1 MVAKKDLDRAKK
13 SREIRKAARASIRQ
27 ITPQLII
34 TSVICVLGVA
44 GIMILTIY
52 YGINIGIK
60 SIESETGISLLKS
73 DEYEA
78 VGYESEEISFKANES
93 CLADYND
100 CLLGVYGVKNTN
112 YAYIKSGDQY
122 RRFKDVLG
130 NSVGASLDT
139 NIDDDFFRTSSV
151 IIIVKEDKY
160 TAGYELKSVERNENY
175 GLRIKIQQDELSGDV
190 EASKTGHLVLVKVPN
205 IQTTNIEVVEY

>member
-1 MVAKKDLDRAKK
+1 MVAKKDLERAKK
-13 SREIRKAARASIRQ
+13 SRAIRKAARASIRQ

-34 TSVICVLGVA
+34 TSVICVLGIA

-52 YGINIGIK
+52 YGINLGIK
-60 SIESETGISLLKS
+60 SIESESDISLLK

-93 CLADYND
+93 CLTDYSD
-100 CLLGVYGVKNTN
+100 CLLSVYGVKNTN
-112 YAYIKSGDQY
+112 YAYIKSGDQF

-130 NSVGASLDT
+130 NSVGASLNT
-139 NIDDDFFRTSSV
+139 EIDDDFFRTGSA
-151 IIIVKEDKY
+151 IIVVKEDKY
-160 TAGYELKSVERNENY
+160 TAGYELKSVERNDDY
-175 GLRIKIQQDELSGDV
+175 SLRIKIQQDELSGDV

-205 IQTTNIEVVEY
+205 IQTTNIEIVEY